1 MPATSAKCTI
11 WAAEKRDIGC
21 KLRNVCTPLDYWF
34 GTRLA
39 SPRAP
44 EKALQPLSTTPVAP
58 VKFTFLDF
66 QVTRFHDG
74 RDGVADA

>member
-1 MPATSAKCTI
+1 VLAAKCTI
-11 WAAEKRDIGC
+11 WAVEKRDLVG

-34 GTRLA
+34 GARLA
-39 SPRAP
+39 SLRAP

-58 VKFTFLDF
+58 VTFTFLDF
-66 QVTRFHDG
+66 QVTRFQDG